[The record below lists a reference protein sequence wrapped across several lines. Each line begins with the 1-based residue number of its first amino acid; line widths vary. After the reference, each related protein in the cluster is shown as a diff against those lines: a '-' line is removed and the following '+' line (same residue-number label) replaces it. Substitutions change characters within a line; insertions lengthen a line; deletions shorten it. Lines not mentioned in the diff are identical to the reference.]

1 LLRKKKKSTLQI
13 TQDSFYSETATMG
26 EITPVPNLL
35 QTQSTETNYDCKI
48 DKWVFIPK
56 RQVKKITSL
65 NWWKNYYE

>member
-1 LLRKKKKSTLQI
+1 
-13 TQDSFYSETATMG
+13 MG